1 MLVNVRVTVPVLVT
15 VIACGALV
23 VFLVMLPKASAP
35 GASVKVGTTTVP
47 LSVTDCEA
55 TGAAKPKVMVA
66 FLVPALV
73 GVKVTPIVQFPPTA
87 TRSEERRVG
96 KECGSREW

>member
-1 MLVNVRVTVPVLVT
+1 MLVNVSVTVPVLVT

-55 TGAAKPKVMVA
+55 TGAAKPRVMVA

-87 TRSEERRVG
+87 TTAGNAPQVLV
-96 KECGSREW
+96 WAN